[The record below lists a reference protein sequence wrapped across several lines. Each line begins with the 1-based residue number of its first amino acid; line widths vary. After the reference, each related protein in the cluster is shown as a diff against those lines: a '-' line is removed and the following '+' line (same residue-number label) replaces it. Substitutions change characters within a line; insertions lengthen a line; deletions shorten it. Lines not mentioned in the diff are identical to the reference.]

1 MTYYK
6 AYIGSWNDKD
16 GVRLI
21 AEGFKRGEIIK
32 AATEEANKTGKVVS
46 IRAEK
51 GSARGVKTT
60 TYKVQPM

>member
-6 AYIGSWNDKD
+6 AYVGSWNDKD
-16 GVRLI
+16 SVRLI
-21 AEGFKRGEIIK
+21 AEGCKRGEIIK
-32 AATEEANKTGKVVS
+32 AATEEANRTGKVVS

-51 GSARGVKTT
+51 NSVRGLKTT